1 MPAWLSAAL
10 WIAVPCLLA
19 LIAYDFVAIYL
30 LATAQP
36 SLVPLHEFARGI
48 LQDLGLAL
56 VYAVTVTPRVINRVA
71 ADAPRARR
79 LTLLMLGLGLAW
91 YDVLCAFATRSLAEP
106 PGILVS
112 LVVLFLI
119 PVMLAP
125 PYVRWLKT
133 KVPQAS

>member
-10 WIAVPCLLA
+10 WITVPCLLA
-19 LIAYDFVAIYL
+19 LVAYDFVATYL
-30 LATAQP
+30 LTTVQP
-36 SLVPLHEFARGI
+36 FPVPLHEFARGI
-48 LQDLGLAL
+48 LQDLGLAFA
-56 VYAVTVTPRVINRVA
+56 YAVTVTPRVVSKVA